1 MPFTTFTEY
10 LKLEK
15 NYSDHTVTAYKKD
28 LVTFSE
34 FCKEE
39 YEDDNIKGV
48 HYVQIRNWIVSL
60 VNSGLQNA
68 TINRKISSLKTY
80 YKYLLKTKQIE
91 VSPLIK
97 HKALKT
103 AKKIQV
109 PFSEKEMDIV
119 LGSVKFENDYEGM
132 RNKTIIEMLYATGM
146 RRAELINLKQ
156 SDIDYTAK
164 TIKILGKRNKERI
177 VPLLLKLETQLKQY
191 DMYRQQIDSNKRE
204 ELFLTSKGN
213 KMYPTLVY
221 RLINDYFSIASTK
234 VKKSPHIL
242 RHTFATHLLNQGAD
256 LNAVKELLGH
266 ASLAS
271 TQVYTHNSLAEL
283 KNVYAK
289 AHPRNKK

>member
-1 MPFTTFTEY
+1 MTFTSFTEY

-15 NYSDHTVTAYKKD
+15 NYSLHTVTAYEKD
-28 LVTFSE
+28 LCSFSE
-34 FCKEE
+34 FCKKE
-39 YEDDNIKGV
+39 YEDDNIKNV

-60 VNSGLQNA
+60 VNKELLNA
-68 TINRKISSLKTY
+68 TINRKVSSLKTY

-91 VSPLIK
+91 VSPLVK

-103 AKKIQV
+103 AKKVQV
-109 PFSEKEMDIV
+109 PFSEKEMNAV
-119 LGSVKFENDYEGM
+119 LTEITHDDTFESI

-146 RRAELINLKQ
+146 RRSELINLKE
-156 SDIDYTAK
+156 SDIDYSAK
-164 TIKILGKRNKERI
+164 TVKILGKRNKERI
-177 VPLLLKLETQLKQY
+177 VPLIQKLESQLKTY
-191 DMYRQQIDSNKRE
+191 NEYRKTIDIHKKV

-221 RLINDYFSIASTK
+221 RLINEYFSMASTK

>member
-1 MPFTTFTEY
+1 MTFTSFTEY

-15 NYSDHTVTAYKKD
+15 NYSDHTVTAYQND
-28 LVTFSE
+28 LVTFSK
-34 FCKEE
+34 FCEEE
-39 YEDDNIKGV
+39 YQNTNINQV

-80 YKYLLKTKQIE
+80 YKYLLKTKQIT
-91 VSPLIK
+91 VSPLVK

-109 PFSEKEMDIV
+109 PFSEKEMQMV
-119 LGSVKFENDYEGM
+119 LVNMNFNNDFEGI

-156 SDIDYTAK
+156 SDIDYAKK

-177 VPLLLKLETQLKQY
+177 VPLLQKLETQLKQY
-191 DMYRQQIDSNKRE
+191 TLHRQQVDSNQKE
-204 ELFLTSKGN
+204 ELFLTAKGN

-221 RLINDYFSIASTK
+221 RLINDYFSMASTK
-234 VKKSPHIL
+234 VKKSPHML

>member
-1 MPFTTFTEY
+1 MTFASFTEY
-10 LKLEK
+10 LQLEK
-15 NYSDHTVTAYKKD
+15 NYSLHTVTAYEND
-28 LVTFSE
+28 LRSFSE
-34 FCKEE
+34 FCEKE
-39 YEDDNIKGV
+39 YEDANIKNV
-48 HYVQIRNWIVSL
+48 HYVQIRSWIVSM
-60 VNSGLQNA
+60 VEKGLINA

-91 VSPLIK
+91 ASPLAK

-103 AKKIQV
+103 AKKMQV
-109 PFSEKEMDIV
+109 PFSEKEMDEV
-119 LGSVKFENDYEGM
+119 LVNINFENNFEGI
-132 RNKTIIEMLYATGM
+132 RNKTIIEMFYATGM
-146 RRAELINLKQ
+146 RRSELINLKE

-177 VPLLLKLETQLKQY
+177 VPLLQKLENQLKEYNIQ
-191 DMYRQQIDSNKRE
+191 RKQITISKNE
-204 ELFLTSKGN
+204 ELFLTAKGN
-213 KMYPTLVY
+213 KMYPNLVY
-221 RLINDYFSIASTK
+221 RLINDYFSKASTK
-234 VKKSPHIL
+234 IKKSPHIL

>member
-1 MPFTTFTEY
+1 MTFTSFIEY

-15 NYSDHTVTAYKKD
+15 NYSDHTITAYKKD
-28 LVTFSE
+28 LSMFAE

-39 YEDDNIKGV
+39 YEDDNIKDV
-48 HYVQIRNWIVSL
+48 HYVQIRNWIVVL
-60 VNSGLQNA
+60 VNSGLQNS

-80 YKYLLKTKQIE
+80 YKYLLKTKQIK
-91 VSPLIK
+91 VNPLIK

-109 PFSEKEMDIV
+109 PFSEKEMNTV
-119 LGSVKFENDYEGM
+119 LVETEHENTFESI
-132 RNKTIIEMLYATGM
+132 RNTTIIEMLYATGM

-156 SDIDYTAK
+156 SDIDYSAK

-177 VPLLLKLETQLKQY
+177 VPLLQKLESQLKQY
-191 DMYRQQIDSNKRE
+191 NTYRLEIDTDKKD

>member
-1 MPFTTFTEY
+1 MTFTSFTEY

-15 NYSDHTVTAYKKD
+15 NYSQHTVAAYEND
-28 LVTFSE
+28 LCSFSE
-34 FCKEE
+34 FCETV
-39 YEDDNIKGV
+39 YEDANIINV

-60 VNSGLQNA
+60 VEKGLQNA

-103 AKKIQV
+103 STKIQV
-109 PFSEKEMDIV
+109 PFSEKEMNEV
-119 LGSVKFENDYEGM
+119 LGSVTFENDFEGI

-146 RRAELINLKQ
+146 RRSELINLKE
-156 SDIDYTAK
+156 SDIDYAAK

-177 VPLLLKLETQLKQY
+177 VPLLKKLETQLKEYSSQRKQV
-191 DMYRQQIDSNKRE
+191 DISKNE
-204 ELFLTSKGN
+204 ELFLTAKGN
-213 KMYPTLVY
+213 KMYPNLVY

-234 VKKSPHIL
+234 IKKSPHIL

>member
-1 MPFTTFTEY
+1 MTFTSFTEY

-15 NYSDHTVTAYKKD
+15 NYSAHTVTAYEKD
-28 LVTFSE
+28 LRSFSE
-34 FCKEE
+34 FCETA
-39 YEDDNIKGV
+39 YEDDDIKGV

-60 VNSGLQNA
+60 VEKGLINA
-68 TINRKISSLKTY
+68 TINRKVSSLKTY
-80 YKYLLKTKQIE
+80 YKYLLKTKQIK

-103 AKKIQV
+103 SKKIQV
-109 PFSEKEMDIV
+109 PFSEKEMDQV
-119 LGSVKFENDYEGM
+119 LENRYFENDFEGI

-146 RRAELINLKQ
+146 RRSELINLKE
-156 SDIDYTAK
+156 SDIDYGLK

-177 VPLLLKLETQLKQY
+177 VPLLQKLEHQLKEYNEQRKSM
-191 DMYRQQIDSNKRE
+191 DIHKTDK
-204 ELFLTSKGN
+204 LFLTAKGN
-213 KMYPTLVY
+213 KIYPNLVY

-234 VKKSPHIL
+234 TKKSPHIL

>member
-1 MPFTTFTEY
+1 MPFTSFIEY
-10 LKLEK
+10 LQLEK
-15 NYSDHTVTAYKKD
+15 NYSLHTVTAYEND
-28 LVTFSE
+28 LFSFSE
-34 FCKEE
+34 FCKKE
-39 YEDDNIKGV
+39 YEDANIQKV

-60 VNSGLQNA
+60 VESGLQNA

-80 YKYLLKTKQIE
+80 YKFLLKTKQIE
-91 VSPLIK
+91 VTPLAK

-103 AKKIQV
+103 AKKVQV
-109 PFSEKEMDIV
+109 PFSEKEMETV
-119 LGSVKFENDYEGM
+119 LANMNFSNDYEGV
-132 RNKTIIEMLYATGM
+132 RNKTIIEMFYATGM
-146 RRAELINLKQ
+146 RRAELVNLKQ

-164 TIKILGKRNKERI
+164 TIRILGKRNKERI
-177 VPLLLKLETQLKQY
+177 VPLIKKLEDQLIEY
-191 DMYRQQIDSNKRE
+191 NNYRKQIDTAQKQ
-204 ELFLTSKGN
+204 ELFLTAKGN
-213 KMYPTLVY
+213 KIYANLVY

-283 KNVYAK
+283 KSVYAK
-289 AHPRNKK
+289 AHPRNKR

>member
-1 MPFTTFTEY
+1 MTFTTFTEY
-10 LKLEK
+10 LELEK
-15 NYSDHTVTAYKKD
+15 NYSKHTITAYEKD
-28 LVTFSE
+28 LRSFSE
-34 FCKEE
+34 FCKET
-39 YEDDNIKGV
+39 YEDDVIIHV
-48 HYVQIRNWIVSL
+48 HYVQIRSWIISL
-60 VNSGLQNA
+60 VDKGIANA

-80 YKYLLKTKQIE
+80 YKYLLKTKQIT
-91 VSPLIK
+91 VSPLAK

-119 LGSVKFENDYEGM
+119 FENIAFKNDFEGV

-146 RRAELINLKQ
+146 RRSELINLKQ
-156 SDIDYTAK
+156 SDIDYANK

-177 VPLLLKLETQLKQY
+177 VPLLQKLEKQLKEYNSQRKLV
-191 DMYRQQIDSNKRE
+191 DVHEKE

-213 KMYPTLVY
+213 KIYPNLVY
-221 RLINDYFSIASTK
+221 RLINDYFSIASSK

-271 TQVYTHNSLAEL
+271 TQVYTHNSLTEL

>member
-1 MPFTTFTEY
+1 MPFTSFIEY
-10 LKLEK
+10 LQLEK
-15 NYSDHTVTAYKKD
+15 NYSLHTITAYEND
-28 LVTFSE
+28 LRSFSD

-39 YEDDNIKGV
+39 YQDADIVHV

-60 VNSGLQNA
+60 VESGLQNA

-80 YKYLLKTKQIE
+80 YKFLLKTKQIQA
-91 VSPLIK
+91 SPLVK

-103 AKKIQV
+103 AKKVQV
-109 PFSEKEMDIV
+109 PFSEKEMETV
-119 LGSVKFENDYEGM
+119 LANMNFTDNFEGI
-132 RNKTIIEMLYATGM
+132 RNKTIIEMFYATGM

-164 TIKILGKRNKERI
+164 TIRILGKRNKERI
-177 VPLLLKLETQLKQY
+177 VPLLQKLEVQLKVY
-191 DMYRQQIDSNKRE
+191 TTYRKQVDVTQKE
-204 ELFLTSKGN
+204 ELFLTAKGN
-213 KMYPTLVY
+213 KIYPNLVY

-289 AHPRNKK
+289 AHPRNKR

>member
-1 MPFTTFTEY
+1 MTFTSFIEY
-10 LKLEK
+10 LQLEK
-15 NYSDHTVTAYKKD
+15 NYSVHTVTAYEND
-28 LVTFSE
+28 LHSFSD

-39 YEDDNIKGV
+39 YEDDNIINV

-60 VNSGLQNA
+60 VESGLQNA

-80 YKYLLKTKQIE
+80 YKFLLKTKQIE
-91 VSPLIK
+91 INPLAK

-103 AKKIQV
+103 AKKVQV
-109 PFSEKEMDIV
+109 PFSEKEMETV
-119 LGSVKFENDYEGM
+119 LSGMKFTNNFEGI
-132 RNKTIIEMLYATGM
+132 RNKTIIEMFYATGM
-146 RRAELINLKQ
+146 RRAELINIKQ
-156 SDIDYTAK
+156 SDIDYAAK
-164 TIKILGKRNKERI
+164 TIRILGKRNKERI
-177 VPLLLKLETQLKQY
+177 VPLLEKLEIQLKQY
-191 DMYRQQIDSNKRE
+191 QSYREQVDVNQE
-204 ELFLTSKGN
+204 EALFLTSKGN
-213 KMYPTLVY
+213 KIYSNLVY

>member
-1 MPFTTFTEY
+1 MTFTSFTEY
-10 LKLEK
+10 LQLEK
-15 NYSDHTVTAYKKD
+15 NYSLHTVTAYEND
-28 LVTFSE
+28 LRSFSE
-34 FCKEE
+34 FCETT
-39 YEDDNIKGV
+39 YEDANIKNV

-60 VNSGLQNA
+60 VDKGLINA

-91 VSPLIK
+91 ISPLAK

-109 PFSEKEMDIV
+109 PFSEKEMDDV
-119 LGSVKFENDYEGM
+119 LVNINFENNFEGI
-132 RNKTIIEMLYATGM
+132 RNKTIIEMFYATGM
-146 RRAELINLKQ
+146 RRSELIHLKE

-177 VPLLLKLETQLKQY
+177 VPLIQKLENQLKEY
-191 DMYRQQIDSNKRE
+191 NTYRNQIDANKKD
-204 ELFLTSKGN
+204 ELFLTIKGN
-213 KMYPTLVY
+213 KMYPNLVY
-221 RLINDYFSIASTK
+221 RLINDYFSKASTK
-234 VKKSPHIL
+234 IKKSPHML

>member
-28 LVTFSE
+28 LVVFSE
-34 FCKEE
+34 FCKKE
-39 YEDDNIKGV
+39 YEDGNINGV

-91 VSPLIK
+91 VSPLVK

-119 LGSVKFENDYEGM
+119 LGNVNFENNFEGM

-156 SDIDYTAK
+156 SDIDYAAK

-177 VPLLLKLETQLKQY
+177 VPLLPKLETQLKQY
-191 DMYRQQIDSNKRE
+191 DTYRQQIDTNKRE

>member
-1 MPFTTFTEY
+1 MLFTSFIEY

-15 NYSDHTVTAYKKD
+15 NYSNHTVTAYKKD
-28 LVTFSE
+28 LSAFAE

-39 YEDDNIKGV
+39 YEDDTIENV
-48 HYVQIRNWIVSL
+48 HYVQIRSWIVSL
-60 VNSGLQNA
+60 VESGIQNA
-68 TINRKISSLKTY
+68 TINRKISSLKAY
-80 YKYLLKTKQIE
+80 YKYLLKTRQIE

-103 AKKIQV
+103 AKKVQV
-109 PFSEKEMDIV
+109 PFSEKEINIV
-119 LGSVKFENDYEGM
+119 LSEIEYEDSFEGI
-132 RNKTIIEMLYATGM
+132 RNITIIEMLYATGM

-156 SDIDYTAK
+156 FDIDYAAK

-177 VPLLLKLETQLKQY
+177 VPLLEKLENQIKHY
-191 DMYRQQIDSNKRE
+191 DTYRQKIDVHKKD
-204 ELFLTSKGN
+204 ELFLTAKGN
-213 KMYPTLVY
+213 KMYPSLVY
-221 RLINDYFSIASTK
+221 RIINDYFSMASTK
-234 VKKSPHIL
+234 VKKSPHML